1 MLPGN
6 WGRDHRGPRSYPF
19 LSAGQAVRDRYLPL
33 ANSRQLERIFETA
46 RLNGAD
52 HVYVDSPYIDL
63 DYRSDLAHFYARAF
77 RPPPDT
83 TERLLFTRGDE
94 IVGASVIRPLPQP
107 VGRTMMAPPPD
118 VEPYLCCK
126 TTMDVHAFGYT
137 WEVSGFPFTSQD
149 GEYGVCAHAAIWAIA
164 RYHHLQFGTDR
175 QTISGIIEAAGLR
188 ERTDRTARS
197 KGLYALDILRAFR
210 GIGLPA
216 LNYDADDI
224 PHPEDINKV
233 ICRYLN
239 SGIPVGVLTD
249 YHMMVICGYG
259 ERADGT
265 IFYFLSDDNFESY
278 VRVDAIPEDTG
289 TLPADGDGDQ
299 EMSDAEVH
307 PWKMLLIPLPGR
319 IHVSGEAAE
328 ARAEQ
333 TFEDRVR
340 ADTGPQHLLRV
351 WENNELRV
359 RTYATPAWRYVNRLA
374 ERGVPSSIRDHH
386 IYAPKAGWLWVSEF
400 QDLAREPEE
409 RVIGE
414 IAIDATSLQ
423 LDPSPVFAN
432 IHGWAYL
439 WEAGT
444 EEPLVVQLEADGAAY
459 QSAVGDRRERAATPN
474 AAAWAPDEPAPDVS

>member
-1 MLPGN
+1 VLPDS
-6 WGRDHRGPRSYPF
+6 WGRGHHGPRRYPF
-19 LSAGQAVRDRYLPL
+19 LAAGQAVRDRYLPL
-33 ANSRQLERIFETA
+33 GPSRQLHRIFETA

-63 DYRSDLAHFYARAF
+63 DYRSDLAHFYTRAF

-83 TERLLFTRGDE
+83 TERLLFARDNE
-94 IVGASVIRPLPQP
+94 IIGVSVIRPLPQP

-118 VEPYLCCK
+118 VAPYLCC
-126 TTMDVHAFGYT
+126 TTAMDVHAFGYP
-137 WEVSGFPFTSQD
+137 WSVSGFPFMSQD

-164 RYHHLQFGTDR
+164 RYHNLRFGTDR
-175 QTISGIIEAAGLR
+175 HTISGIIEAAGLR

-197 KGLYALDILRAFR
+197 LGLYATDIMRAFR

-216 LNYDADDI
+216 LSYDTDTI
-224 PHPEDINKV
+224 PDGEDINKV

-259 ERADGT
+259 EREDES
-265 IFYFLSDDNFESY
+265 IFYFLSDDNLDAY
-278 VRVDAIPEDTG
+278 VRVDTIPAHDAVA
-289 TLPADGDGDQ
+289 PATRDP
-299 EMSDAEVH
+299 ELSDAQVH

-328 ARAEQ
+328 ARAEH

-340 ADTGPQHLLRV
+340 ANVGPQHLLGP
-351 WENNELRV
+351 WENDRLRV
-359 RTYATPAWRYVNRLA
+359 RTYATPSWKYVNELRN
-374 ERGVPSSIRDHH
+374 RGLPPSVVDHH

-400 QDLAREPEE
+400 QDMSQSADQ
-409 RVIGE
+409 RVLGE

-423 LDPSPVFAN
+423 LDPSPVFGN
-432 IHGWAYL
+432 IDGWAYI
-439 WEAGT
+439 WTTGT
-444 EEPLVVQLEADGAAY
+444 EEPHVIQLESGGAAY
-459 QSAVGDRRERAATPN
+459 RSAVGDRRAQAAAPT
-474 AAAWAPDEPAPDVS
+474 AAAWPPSSPPVDVN